1 MAMQRTSRTVVVTV
15 TVAHMAL
22 VVALTAYTLVISN
35 DPLSDPLS
43 SVTMAAIYGAP
54 AMLALMALHDR
65 RPLLA
70 AAAVTALLL
79 AVVPFSLHSFV
90 LGPLGIIYLATYFT
104 SSVPRTATGRT
115 VSAVLLCPALVM
127 TAFIGS
133 LLHQDPLCYSQSST
147 GTVTY
152 ERPASMPTSG
162 TLDPDTAVAEGCTSN
177 AVVWWEATAG
187 LAVTTAAI
195 TAASA
200 LTKSPGGRQE
210 PRNPEHATVS

>member
-70 AAAVTALLL
+70 VAAVTALLL

-147 GTVTY
+147 GPSPMSGQ
-152 ERPASMPTSG
+152 PA
-162 TLDPDTAVAEGCTSN
+162 CRQ
-177 AVVWWEATAG
+177 AG
-187 LAVTTAAI
+187 LWIRTPPSRRAARA
-195 TAASA
+195 TRSC
-200 LTKSPGGRQE
+200 GGRRPQGSQS
-210 PRNPEHATVS
+210 PRPPSPPPPRSPSRQGDDRNRATQST